1 MKHYICICLYFLL
14 HWVQS
19 FLKSLERLSLASLG
33 FGSISI
39 GSFRLAAWTFK
50 AFLGLGPLWC
60 PNASWICKG
69 HLHNLLLFSAA
80 SETLQ
85 QLRASWWTFQLIPYL
100 CMECQMSVAEST
112 SWIHVKIL
120 LHPHSLLDHSLI
132 GAAALSLKKKKK
144 RDFNLE

>member
-1 MKHYICICLYFLL
+1 MKHYICMCLYFLL

-50 AFLGLGPLWC
+50 AFLGLGPFWC
-60 PNASWICKG
+60 PNASWVCKG

-80 SETLQ
+80 SEILQ

-112 SWIHVKIL
+112 IRNTMNTCENSAS
-120 LHPHSLLDHSLI
+120 PSLPFGPLTDRSCCPF
-132 GAAALSLKKKKK
+132 SKKK
-144 RDFNLE
+144 RF